1 MTQSRIEG
9 KFYPLQTPEWID
21 ICKSL
26 TKSQMSVLFYIRSV
40 DPYDNGI
47 SIKSSHIAE
56 LLEMTKRAVNAAL
69 AVLRQKGYIKSES
82 VEHSIKVNAGGCHCD
97 TFSTGTVHA
106 GGNGA
111 GSGGEES
118 PQHSAKSTFF
128 PQHPAPCK
136 EHPAQNPMHPAP
148 CTEPPYNQHL
158 NYSSDTS
165 SSGTEVG
172 NSVPTREQDFSPEN
186 RNSHSGNSV
195 PTREENFSPENRIS
209 HPEPE
214 TVTEQGFEK
223 PKTLKSSQ
231 DIEDT
236 TDKKVGVKEIFE
248 KYYERLRLYGMYK
261 EVWDG
266 EKLVINQK
274 MVDIQKAVFH
284 VPLQKIEAGLRAFC
298 AWMREAKGVRN
309 KYKALETSILRG
321 WEI

>member
-1 MTQSRIEG
+1 MTQTRIAG
-9 KFYPLQTPEWID
+9 KFYPLKTSELVNIFH
-21 ICKSL
+21 SL
-26 TKSQMSVLFYIRSV
+26 TKSQMGVLLYIRSV
-40 DPYDNGI
+40 DPYSNGI
-47 SIKSSHIAE
+47 RLKTSKIAQI
-56 LLEMTKRAVNAAL
+56 LDITKRAVNAAIT
-69 AVLRQKGYIKSES
+69 VLQEKGYLKLEDIEY
-82 VEHSIKVNAGGCHCD
+82 SIKVNAGGYHCD

-111 GSGGEES
+111 GSSERRSRELGREGEEYS
-118 PQHSAKSTFF
+118 PCT
-128 PQHPAPCK
+128 P
-136 EHPAQNPMHPAP
+136 HPAP

-172 NSVPTREQDFSPEN
+172 NSVPTQEIPFPPEN

-195 PTREENFSPENRIS
+195 PTQEENFPLENRIS

-214 TVTEQGFEK
+214 TVTEQEFEN

-266 EKLVINQK
+266 EKLVLNQRL
-274 MVDIQKAVFH
+274 VEVQKAVFR
-284 VPLQKIEAGLRAFC
+284 VPLEKIEAGLRAFC
-298 AWMREAKGVRN
+298 AWMREAKGVKN

>member
-1 MTQSRIEG
+1 MTQTRIAG
-9 KFYPLQTPEWID
+9 KFYPLKTSELVNIFH
-21 ICKSL
+21 SL
-26 TKSQMSVLFYIRSV
+26 TKSQMGVLLYIRSV
-40 DPYDNGI
+40 DPYSNGI
-47 SIKSSHIAE
+47 RLKTSKIAE
-56 LLEMTKRAVNAAL
+56 ILDITKRAVNAAIT
-69 AVLRQKGYIKSES
+69 VLQEKGYLILEDI
-82 VEHSIKVNAGGCHCD
+82 EYSIKVNAGGYHCD
-97 TFSTGTVHA
+97 TFST
-106 GGNGA
+106 
-111 GSGGEES
+111 
-118 PQHSAKSTFF
+118 
-128 PQHPAPCK
+128 
-136 EHPAQNPMHPAP
+136 
-148 CTEPPYNQHL
+148 
-158 NYSSDTS
+158 
-165 SSGTEVG
+165 GTEVG
-172 NSVPTREQDFSPEN
+172 NSVPTQEQDFSPEN

-195 PTREENFSPENRIS
+195 PTREENFPPENRIS

-214 TVTEQGFEK
+214 TVAEQEFEN

-274 MVDIQKAVFH
+274 MVEIQKAVFH

>member
-9 KFYPLQTPEWID
+9 KFYPLQTPEWVD

-82 VEHSIKVNAGGCHCD
+82 VEHSIKVNAGGYHCD
-97 TFSTGTVHA
+97 SFLIGTVEDE
-106 GGNGA
+106 GNGA
-111 GSGGEES
+111 GSSERRSSELGREGEEYS
-118 PQHSAKSTFF
+118 PCT
-128 PQHPAPCK
+128 PQR
-136 EHPAQNPMHPAP
+136 AP
-148 CTEPPYNQHL
+148 CTEPTYNHHL
-158 NYSSDTS
+158 HHLSDTS

-172 NSVPTREQDFSPEN
+172 NSVPTQEIPFPPEN

-195 PTREENFSPENRIS
+195 PTQEENFSPENRIS

-214 TVTEQGFEK
+214 TVTEQGFQK

-231 DIEDT
+231 DIKDT
-236 TDKKVGVKEIFE
+236 TDKKVGVKEVFE
-248 KYYERLRLYGMYK
+248 KYYERLRLYGIYK

-266 EKLVINQK
+266 EKLVLNQR
-274 MVDIQKAVFH
+274 MVEIQKAVFH

-321 WEI
+321 WEV